1 MHFKGGKLGGVSIKT
16 LFILILT
23 APTTMVVTGRGVRKS
38 SKEQELELEEQD
50 NEED

>member
-1 MHFKGGKLGGVSIKT
+1 
-16 LFILILT
+16 
-23 APTTMVVTGRGVRKS
+23 MVVTGRGVRKS